1 MSPLVFV
8 VIGVIIGTAGTGYFT
23 IPAFRERVNSTF
35 NGLIFGKK
43 GRKSKKSESPAPK
56 RRVEK
61 TEKCI
66 VCGKS
71 SPISDLDEA
80 SMDGSKGKLWIHPDC
95 HGE

>member
-35 NGLIFGKK
+35 NGLVFGKK
-43 GRKSKKSESPAPK
+43 GRKSKKSESPAPR

-61 TEKCI
+61 TEECVACHK
-66 VCGKS
+66 VCPRS
-71 SPISDLDEA
+71 ELCEA
-80 SMDGSKGKLWIHPDC
+80 PVNGTKATVWIHKECPED
-95 HGE
+95 